1 LYDKLI
7 LTRLSLQR
15 LGIAYDWPEVVPG
28 PLQEVLHVVAVG
40 DEAVVRLGH
49 VIIAGFTFG

>member
-1 LYDKLI
+1 LYDELK

-28 PLQEVLHVVAVG
+28 PLQELLHVVAVG
-40 DEAVVRLGH
+40 DEALVRLGN
-49 VIIAGFTFG
+49 VIIAGFACG